1 MIVSFN
7 FFKVRFMRQ
16 MTTEKLF
23 DEGRYMVIYLYPEV
37 SDRMVGAV
45 GLWMMIDRSKL
56 ILAVGE
62 T

>member
-7 FFKVRFMRQ
+7 FLKVRFMRQ

-37 SDRMVGAV
+37 SDRMVGA
-45 GLWMMIDRSKL
+45 GTWEWWMVDSGWKW
-56 ILAVGE
+56 
-62 T
+62 

>member
-37 SDRMVGAV
+37 KRQDGCSWYMEMVDG
-45 GLWMMIDRSKL
+45 G
-56 ILAVGE
+56 
-62 T
+62 

>member
-7 FFKVRFMRQ
+7 SLKVRFMRQ

-37 SDRMVGAV
+37 SDGMLGA
-45 GLWMMIDRSKL
+45 GIWKL
-56 ILAVGE
+56 
-62 T
+62 